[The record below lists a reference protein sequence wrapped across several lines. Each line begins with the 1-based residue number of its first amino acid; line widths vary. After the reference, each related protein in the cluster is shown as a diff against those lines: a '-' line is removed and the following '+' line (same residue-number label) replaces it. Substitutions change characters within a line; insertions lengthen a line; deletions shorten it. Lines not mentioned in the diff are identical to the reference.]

1 MAMQFLRKTA
11 KTVIICSNV
20 VCAIFLILGCYA
32 TQFYDGKYWVLSLF
46 SLTAF
51 YFFVIQ
57 VGFLLFWLFVKP
69 GFTLISLITI
79 LICWMPMLH
88 VFQWRLEPSFIYQKK
103 SSNLRVMS
111 WNVAHF
117 NIVEH
122 KKHPELKDE
131 MIDLINEF
139 HPDVACF
146 QEMVASDSATN
157 AINYIPNFQKKLGY
171 PYCHFSYN
179 KKLDFDGKHRFG
191 IIIFSKYPIINKKT
205 IVAEPRSYNSIFQ
218 YVDIVKNNDTIR
230 VFNIHLQS
238 LKFTPDNKLYIN
250 NPSFEDQ
257 QDIHE
262 SKSIL
267 QKFKIGF
274 IKRHQQVENVKK
286 ELNASKYPVIL
297 CGDFNDVPNSYA
309 YNEIGENLTN
319 AFWEKGAGI
328 GNTFTGIVPTL
339 RIDNIFY
346 SKPFEATQFLCL
358 KKKLSDHYPI
368 ITDLKS
374 E

>member
-1 MAMQFLRKTA
+1 MQFLRKTA
-11 KTVIICSNV
+11 KTVIICSNI
-20 VCAIFLILGCYA
+20 VCAILFILGCYA
-32 TQFYDGKYWVLSLF
+32 TRLYDGKFWVLSLF

-51 YFFVIQ
+51 YFFVINI
-57 VGFLLFWLFVKP
+57 GFFLFWLFVKP
-69 GFTLISLITI
+69 GFTLISLITL
-79 LICWMPMLH
+79 LICWMPMQH
-88 VFQWRLEPSFIYQKK
+88 VFQFNLESSFQYKK
-103 SSNLRVMS
+103 TPNSIRVMS

-122 KKHPELKDE
+122 KKHPELKYE
-131 MIDLINEF
+131 MINLINDF

-146 QEMVASDSATN
+146 QEMVASDSVSN
-157 AINYIPNFQKKLGY
+157 AINYLPDFQKKLGY

-205 IVAEPRSYNSIFQ
+205 IFAEPRSYNSIFQ
-218 YVDIVKNNDTIR
+218 YVDIVKKNDTIR

-250 NPSFEDQ
+250 NPSFEDE
-257 QDIHE
+257 QDMHE

-319 AFWEKGAGI
+319 AFWEKGSGI

-346 SKPFEATQFLCL
+346 SKPFEATQFIRI

>member
-1 MAMQFLRKTA
+1 
-11 KTVIICSNV
+11 
-20 VCAIFLILGCYA
+20 
-32 TQFYDGKYWVLSLF
+32 
-46 SLTAF
+46 
-51 YFFVIQ
+51 
-57 VGFLLFWLFVKP
+57 
-69 GFTLISLITI
+69 
-79 LICWMPMLH
+79 
-88 VFQWRLEPSFIYQKK
+88 
-103 SSNLRVMS
+103 
-111 WNVAHF
+111 
-117 NIVEH
+117 
-122 KKHPELKDE
+122 
-131 MIDLINEF
+131 
-139 HPDVACF
+139 
-146 QEMVASDSATN
+146 
-157 AINYIPNFQKKLGY
+157 
-171 PYCHFSYN
+171 
-179 KKLDFDGKHRFG
+179 
-191 IIIFSKYPIINKKT
+191 
-205 IVAEPRSYNSIFQ
+205 
-218 YVDIVKNNDTIR
+218 
-230 VFNIHLQS
+230 LQS

-250 NPSFEDQ
+250 NPSFEDE
-257 QDIHE
+257 QDVHE

-319 AFWEKGAGI
+319 AFWEKGSGI

-346 SKPFEATQFLCL
+346 SKPFEATQFIRI